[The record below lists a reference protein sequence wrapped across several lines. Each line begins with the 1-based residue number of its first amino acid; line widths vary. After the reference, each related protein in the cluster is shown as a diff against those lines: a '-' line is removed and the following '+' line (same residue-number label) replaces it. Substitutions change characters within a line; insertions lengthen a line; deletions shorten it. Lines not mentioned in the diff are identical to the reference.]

1 MLKFLGIFVWSFSV
15 HARKLWRYFNP
26 SRYLESI
33 IPYTPYDLDVLHVA
47 LKKLIDFHPCF
58 FHLTNFLESISVCV
72 FFHPCYLGFVKS
84 FNNTNLFEIHGE
96 IMTKNLGK
104 NLLRIDWGITIVR
117 NFYLSLQIQYWQRSI
132 IWVWSDMTPQVIMK
146 RFMTNVPFG
155 VLLYGGLD
163 SSLVATMAL
172 WHFNDTKVAN
182 V

>member
-26 SRYLESI
+26 SRYLKSI

-84 FNNTNLFEIHGE
+84 FKNTNLFVKFMEKFWKKSE
-96 IMTKNLGK
+96 S
-104 NLLRIDWGITIVR
+104 LLKINWGITIVR

-132 IWVWSDMTPQVIMK
+132 IWVWPDMTPQVIMK

-163 SSLVATMAL
+163 LSLVAAVAL
-172 WHFNDTKVAN
+172 WHFNDTKVTN